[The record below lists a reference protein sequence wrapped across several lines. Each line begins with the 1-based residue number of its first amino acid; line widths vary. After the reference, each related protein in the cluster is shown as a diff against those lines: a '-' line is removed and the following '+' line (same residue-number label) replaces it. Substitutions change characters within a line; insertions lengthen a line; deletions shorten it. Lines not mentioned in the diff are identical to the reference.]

1 MPRYVAIFVFAVAAA
16 VSVPGHAA
24 DPQWTT
30 TELQF
35 QLGKLETPK
44 FAGGGSQWTPI
55 ITGQHAS
62 GWSFGDFFMFTDLL
76 KGGESE
82 ETNFNHW
89 DVYTEAYANFSSS
102 KILKAKYG
110 DGPLQDIGLIAGI
123 NYDHDARVLK
133 FLPGVRLAWKVPGFA
148 FFNTDVTAYIDAS
161 KGVRTGE
168 SYAPKESDSFM
179 VDWNFASKSF
189 QISDQYFNVEG
200 HVEYIGKR
208 HNEFGDP
215 VSWHILAQPQLRWD
229 AGNAVFGK
237 RNKLFLGTEY
247 QLWINKLG
255 EKGTDESVFQALA
268 VWRF

>member
-1 MPRYVAIFVFAVAAA
+1 MRAFVDSIVSIFALGLAVPAHGA
-16 VSVPGHAA
+16 G
-24 DPQWTT
+24 PQWST
-30 TELQF
+30 TELQL
-35 QLGKLETPK
+35 QLGNLDTPQ
-44 FAGGGSQWTPI
+44 FAGGGDQWTFI

-62 GWSFGDFFMFTDLL
+62 GWSFGNFFMFADVL
-76 KGGESE
+76 KGGDSD

-110 DGPLQDIGLIAGI
+110 GPVRDIGLIAGV

-133 FLPGVRLAWKVPGFA
+133 FLPGVRLAWEVPGFA

-189 QISDQYFNVEG
+189 EVGGQHFNVEG

-208 HNEFGDP
+208 HNEFGDR
-215 VSWHILAQPQLRWD
+215 VHAHLFGQPQLRWD
-229 AGNAVFGK
+229 AGRTLVGK
-237 RNKLFLGTEY
+237 PEKLFIGTE
-247 QLWINKLG
+247 
-255 EKGTDESVFQALA
+255 
-268 VWRF
+268 